1 MTKLLAQHGPAK
13 GSKITDSMN
22 NGNLSGVIFSQND
35 ENVKSIE
42 KYFQSSEF
50 LDHSNTFIDPQFYY
64 STFEKSILKKLGD
77 IDEFPSNIARRDWR
91 KKSPKLLDFLDY
103 HSKVSDDFSDTL
115 ITPGFH
121 IDNID
126 WHFDYSIDI
135 YNYCV
140 EKYHNTPDSE
150 YTFTNYALSLM
161 ISASFFNNTD
171 NVNEMIE
178 ELDEECDKKDF
189 IYMTICHDGKADINY
204 EEMDANCLGNILY
217 FIYKLK
223 KVGFKFIVGYT
234 FMNSILFS
242 MIGCDYVA
250 SGWFN
255 TLRKFQKNRFDL
267 TDSFG
272 RRKKRYTSVPLLSNI
287 MFDDIHSMVESGA
300 ILESDIIS
308 NTQFD
313 ALHTIDEDSV
323 SFVDLEHQYWESIN
337 KVLGEFSGIESIQ
350 ERLSTMNNM
359 IEEALEKYQMVIQ
372 VLDKQNEKETVTRI
386 RTASKHLVS
395 WLSAIDK
402 FKNQS
407 MIL

>member
-1 MTKLLAQHGPAK
+1 MTELLAQHGPAK
-13 GSKITDSMN
+13 GSKITDSIN
-22 NGNLSGVIFSQND
+22 NGNIFGVIFSQND
-35 ENVKSIE
+35 ENIDSIG
-42 KYFQSSEF
+42 KYVQENEF
-50 LDHSNTFIDPQFYY
+50 LNYDNTYIDPQFYY

-77 IDEFPSNIARRDWR
+77 IEQFPSNIARRDWR
-91 KKSPKLLDFLDY
+91 KKNPKLINFLDY
-103 HSKVSDDFSDTL
+103 HIKTSNNFSNTL
-115 ITPGFH
+115 IAPGFY

-140 EKYHNTPDSE
+140 EQYADDYDFE
-150 YTFTNYALSLM
+150 NYAISLL

-178 ELDEECDKKDF
+178 ELEEECDKKDF

-223 KVGFKFIVGYT
+223 KVGFRFIMGYT

-242 MIGCDYVA
+242 MVGCDYVA

-267 TDSFG
+267 SDTFG
-272 RRKKRYTSVPLLSNI
+272 RRKKRYTSIPLLSNI
-287 MFDDIHSMVESGA
+287 MFDDIHSMIESGA
-300 ILESDIIS
+300 ITEKEILS
-308 NTQFD
+308 NTYFD
-313 ALHTIDEDSV
+313 EIHNIDEDSV
-323 SFVDLEHQYWESIN
+323 SFVDLEHQYWESISN
-337 KVLGEFSGIESIQ
+337 ILDEFSSIRNIQKRLTFINHLIED
-350 ERLSTMNNM
+350 
-359 IEEALEKYQMVIQ
+359 ALEKYQKVIQ
-372 VLDKQNEKETVTRI
+372 VLDKKNEKEAVTRI
-386 RTASKHLVS
+386 RTASKHLVT

-407 MIL
+407 VII